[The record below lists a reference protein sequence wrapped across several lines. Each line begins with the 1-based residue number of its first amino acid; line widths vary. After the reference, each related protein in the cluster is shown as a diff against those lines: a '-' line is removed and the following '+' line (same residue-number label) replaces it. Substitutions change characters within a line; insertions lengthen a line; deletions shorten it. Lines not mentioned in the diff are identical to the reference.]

1 MIPEKKKMIRVK
13 QFCNE
18 YQVGRT
24 KAYQMIAS
32 GSIPHIRIG
41 KTILI
46 PVDALDRKIEQLLAL
61 RQDNY

>member
-61 RQDNY
+61 RQDNH